1 MLLIFSFTVEIF
13 QNVERRT
20 CAFEK
25 LFGEEMTNLIITLFG
40 VVIGITGIILGGNG
54 ATDHNIIGAGLGFII
69 TIIGMTVCMIGGAGS
84 S

>member
-1 MLLIFSFTVEIF
+1 
-13 QNVERRT
+13 
-20 CAFEK
+20 
-25 LFGEEMTNLIITLFG
+25 MTNLIITLFG